1 MSYIETILL
10 FACIMLISVMGVYLI
25 TGLLGLF
32 SFGQASFM
40 ALGAYA
46 AGLAVKKLHFSFPLA
61 MVAGILV
68 AMVAALLIGSVTLRL
83 RRDFFSLVTLGFG
96 EAIAALLNYFVKFT
110 GGATGMTGI
119 PKYTTPALIVI
130 SAIVVVI
137 MMYNVKKSRFGR
149 ICIAIK
155 NDDLTAKSFRINAYA
170 IKLMMFVVSAMLI
183 AYAGVLYAF
192 FIQYV
197 EPTMFSWNQSAEWV
211 IFLFFGGSNSVTGT
225 VVSTLLLTALPEI
238 LRFASQFKV
247 ILYCVLVLMTIN
259 FRPKGLFGDRELEPA
274 AILRWLRRHKK
285 EGRALVNGPKGG
297 DEGE

>member
-10 FACIMLISVMGVYLI
+10 LACITLVSVMGVYLL

-46 AGLAVKKLHFSFPLA
+46 AGLAVKKLHVAFPVA
-61 MVAGILV
+61 MLAGILV
-68 AMVAALLIGSVTLRL
+68 AAVAALIIGAITLRL
-83 RRDFFSLVTLGFG
+83 RKDFFSLVTLAFG
-96 EAIAALLNYFVKFT
+96 EAIAAVLNYFVKFT

-119 PKYTTPALIVI
+119 PKQTTPALIII

-137 MMYNVKKSRFGR
+137 LMYNVKKSRFGR

-155 NDDLTAKSFRINAYA
+155 NDELTARSFSINTYTM
-170 IKLMMFVVSAMLI
+170 KLMVFVVSAMVI

-197 EPTMFSWNQSAEWV
+197 EPTMFSWNQSA
-211 IFLFFGGSNSVTGT
+211 
-225 VVSTLLLTALPEI
+225 
-238 LRFASQFKV
+238 
-247 ILYCVLVLMTIN
+247 
-259 FRPKGLFGDRELEPA
+259 
-274 AILRWLRRHKK
+274 
-285 EGRALVNGPKGG
+285 
-297 DEGE
+297 

>member
-1 MSYIETILL
+1 MSYVETILL
-10 FACIMLISVMGVYLI
+10 LACITLVSVMGVYLL

-46 AGLAVKKLHFSFPLA
+46 AGLAVKKMHVAFPVA
-61 MVAGILV
+61 MLAGILV
-68 AMVAALLIGSVTLRL
+68 AGLAALLIGAITLRL
-83 RRDFFSLVTLGFG
+83 RKDFFSLVPLELG
-96 EAIAALLNYFVKFT
+96 EDLAAVLNYFVKFT

-119 PKYTTPALIVI
+119 PKRTTPALIVI
-130 SAIVVVI
+130 SAIVVVF

-155 NDDLTAKSFRINAYA
+155 NDDLTAKSFSINAFA
-170 IKLMMFVVSAMLI
+170 IKLMVFVISAMII

-211 IFLFFGGSNSVTGT
+211 IFLFFGGSNSVTGA
-225 VVSTLLLTALPEI
+225 VVSTVLLSALPEI
-238 LRFASQFKV
+238 LRFASQYKV
-247 ILYCVLVLMTIN
+247 ILYCVLVLLTIN
-259 FRPKGLFGDRELEPA
+259 FRPKGLFGDRELSIVGICKWINRKANGNKAQINGGE
-274 AILRWLRRHKK
+274 
-285 EGRALVNGPKGG
+285 EGGA
-297 DEGE
+297 

>member
-1 MSYIETILL
+1 MSYIQTILL
-10 FACIMLISVMGVYLI
+10 LACITLISVMGVYLL
-25 TGLLGLF
+25 TGLLRLF

-46 AGLAVKKLHFSFPLA
+46 AGLAVKKLHYSFPVAMLA
-61 MVAGILV
+61 AIVVAGL
-68 AMVAALLIGSVTLRL
+68 AALIIGAITLRL
-83 RRDFFSLVTLGFG
+83 RKDFFSLVTLAFG
-96 EAIAALLNYFVKFT
+96 EAIAALLNYFVKIT

-119 PKYTTPALIVI
+119 PKRTTPVLIII
-130 SAIVVVI
+130 SAIIVVF

-155 NDDLTAKSFRINAYA
+155 NDELTAKSFSINTYA
-170 IKLMMFVVSAMLI
+170 MKLMVFVVSAMVI

-211 IFLFFGGSNSVTGT
+211 IFLFFGGSNSVTGA

-238 LRFASQFKV
+238 LRFASQYKV
-247 ILYCVLVLMTIN
+247 ILYCVLVLLTIN
-259 FRPKGLFGDRELEPA
+259 FRPKGLFGDHELNIGGIVRYVRGKMHKNDVLRNGRE
-274 AILRWLRRHKK
+274 
-285 EGRALVNGPKGG
+285 GG
-297 DEGE
+297 GA